1 MSLRVQ
7 KITKIYPDSLAVA
20 IKYYSIICILNDIFI
35 TEREIQLLA
44 FTCIVG
50 TISYK
55 TAKEEFAETFG
66 SSVASVNNMISKLK
80 SLGLLVKQQ
89 GKYRINPK
97 ISLDFEKVDIGLV
110 VTLKKSHVPA
120 PGNNTKGQS

>member
-7 KITKIYPDSLAVA
+7 KITKIYSTPLEVA

-44 FTCIVG
+44 FTCLVG

-55 TAKEEFAETFG
+55 QHKEQFATTFG

-80 SLGLLVKQQ
+80 SLNLLVKVQ

-97 ISLDFEKVDIGLV
+97 ISLEFDKTDIALA
-110 VTLKKSHVPA
+110 VTLKKDVPT
-120 PGNNTKGQS
+120 PTVNT